1 MRNISLLLLLTILLA
16 ATLTAQRSWNDR
28 QQEAKRVAAQIQQAA
43 LSTPSQPSRF
53 SDRVK
58 GHELAK
64 TFGFFDQ
71 ARSFLMNGNQ
81 VVGNIYDYGGIGPG
95 IGIIRHVNNMVW
107 HGLGDV
113 YQFGPLV
120 AAEVVDT
127 AGIVQHI
134 SSDAVYDIYARDVNP
149 LNDQVV
155 YGWKSITAGYVDPVS
170 KVMASSGAADA
181 NGDGKPDSW
190 PSEWYNASKGVYV
203 WPGYL
208 RQDVPNADLEVL
220 WGMDDRYNS
229 EYHYIPVP
237 SDSTVRGLGVKIEG
251 RALQWSNSLAQN
263 CIFFIYTAQNYS
275 EKDLPKVY
283 FGMYGDVD
291 VGGGS
296 PIDANE
302 SKDDLGFFI
311 SPLDTVNR
319 DTKLP
324 VPVYSRSIVYLW
336 DANGIG
342 NYGLPTHYDACKF
355 LESPGNANDGIDND
369 GDGMI
374 DESQT
379 NGIDDDHDWNPKNDD
394 VGLDGVPG
402 TNDVGENDGIPTAG
416 IRLADG
422 TLDPMHPGEP
432 NFELTDLH
440 ESDQIGLTAFKS
452 YQWGTLML
460 YDDPVVWQKLDS
472 GFIDTS
478 VPNMTD
484 IIFMYGSGKISL
496 QKKNTDG
503 SIKRFSIAL
512 LMGWNLT
519 DLLITAQTVQLIY
532 NQNYQF
538 IRPPNKPIVTAVPGD
553 RKVTLY
559 WDSNAESSVDPILGK
574 DFEGYVIYRSIDP
587 QFLDLNTIT
596 DGRGTPLL
604 FTPLKNASGKEA
616 KWDVAMSAEP
626 VLDDS
631 LPGMLRLS
639 PGKYFIDVNS
649 NNKYDTLA
657 TDYWQGYSPVPYDQR
672 GVAYYLGDNTGLVHS
687 YVDSNNVINGQMYY
701 YAVVSFDHGWIT
713 DYSPT
718 ECTKRIS
725 NDPITSTLVY
735 DVNTASVI
743 PGPRT
748 SGYVG
753 PKLSGTAGMQH
764 VRGTATGPI
773 DVAILNDLAVKDNL
787 SYVME
792 FSDSVKTANGTVPI
806 LNYSIARTTPLTAS
820 VTLPDTTFVKIGN
833 TNIIRDSLLRITNAA
848 GTLFVEGR
856 DYILDIDR
864 GMIRKT
870 GISTMTGNGPFTVQ
884 YRYYGLLS
892 SPLVKN
898 EEANP
903 VFDGLRISVLNQPL
917 GLDTTK
923 STWMVDKK
931 KLLYTLKDT
940 GTIGVFKLAPLNI
953 QIQFTSSDTGANGK
967 YLTPGDTIPSTVASA
982 LKVVCPFRVLNVTND
997 SVRGKIKIEPLIYE
1011 TMAGLKGNGR
1021 WDPGEYLLFKT
1032 PPPYR
1037 TVNNNTMISLR
1048 FMLQDTTSVET
1059 RKFGGEVFN
1068 IITQQPFSSADQF
1081 AFTTEAA
1088 KFSAQQ
1094 ASSSLDKI
1102 KVVPNPYLGL
1112 SDIEPNDRLEGATRG
1127 SRRIYFEHLPMTAT
1141 IRIYSLSGELVQ
1153 TLHHESSLV
1162 DGREFWNL
1170 LNRDNLS
1177 VAYGIYIAHIEAPGV
1192 GERILKFA
1200 LIK

>member
-1 MRNISLLLLLTILLA
+1 MRNISVLLLLTILLA
-16 ATLTAQRSWNDR
+16 ATLTAQQSWNDR
-28 QQEAKRVAAQIQQAA
+28 QQEAQRVAAQIQQAA
-43 LSTPSQPSRF
+43 KSAPSQPSRF
-53 SDRVK
+53 SDRMK
-58 GHELAK
+58 GEGMAK
-64 TFGFFDQ
+64 TNGFFDN

-81 VVGNIYDYGGIGPG
+81 IVGSIFDYGGIGPG
-95 IGIIRHVNNMVW
+95 LGIIRHVNNMVW

-120 AAEVVDT
+120 VAEVVDT
-127 AGIVQHI
+127 AGVVRRI
-134 SSDAVYDIYARDVNP
+134 SSDAVYDGYARDLNP

-155 YGWKSITAGYVDPVS
+155 YGWKSIEKGYVDPSS
-170 KVMASSGAADA
+170 KVMASSGAADG

-190 PSEWYNASKGVYV
+190 PTEWYNPTKGAYV

-208 RQDVPNADLEVL
+208 RQDVPNADLEAL

-229 EYHYIPVP
+229 EYHYIPIP
-237 SDSTVRGLGVKIEG
+237 SDSTKRGLGVKIEG

-263 CIFFIYTAQNYS
+263 CIFFVYTAQNFS
-275 EKDLPKVY
+275 EKDLSKTY

-296 PIDANE
+296 PIDGNE
-302 SKDDLGFFI
+302 SKDDYGFFI

-324 VPVYSRSIVYLW
+324 VPVFSRSIVYFW
-336 DANGIG
+336 DNDGVG
-342 NYGLPTHYDACKF
+342 NYGLATHYDACKF
-355 LESPGNANDGIDND
+355 LESPGNANNGIDDD

-379 NGIDDDHDWNPKNDD
+379 NGIDDNKNWSSKTDD
-394 VGLDGVPG
+394 VGLDGVPN
-402 TNDVGENDGIPTAG
+402 TNDVGEGDGIPTRG

-422 TLDPMHPGEP
+422 TLDPLYPGEP
-432 NFELTDLH
+432 NFELTDLG

-452 YQWGTLML
+452 YAWTTLNL
-460 YDDPVVWQKLDS
+460 YDDPIVWQKLDS

-484 IIFMYGSGKISL
+484 IIFLYGSGKISL

-503 SIKRFSIAL
+503 SIKRFSIAF

-519 DLLITAQTVQLIY
+519 DLLITAQTVQIIY

-553 RKVTLY
+553 RKVMLF

-604 FTPLKNASGKEA
+604 FTPLKNAAGREA
-616 KWDVAMSAEP
+616 KWDVAMRAEP
-626 VLDDS
+626 VLTDTMS
-631 LPGMLRLS
+631 GALRGGPGT
-639 PGKYFIDVNS
+639 YYIDVNS
-649 NNKYDTLA
+649 NTKYDTLT
-657 TDYWQGYSPVPYDQR
+657 TDYWQGYAPMPYDQR

-687 YVDSNNVINGQMYY
+687 YVDSNNVINGQQYY
-701 YAVVSFDHGWIT
+701 YAVVSYDHGWVR
-713 DYSPT
+713 DYPPT

-735 DVNTASVI
+735 DVNTVAVI

-748 SGYVG
+748 SGYVA
-753 PKLSGTAGMQH
+753 PKLSGTTGMQH

-773 DVAILNDLAVKDNL
+773 DVAMLNDLAVKDKL
-787 SYVME
+787 DYVME
-792 FSDSVKTANGTVPI
+792 FSDSMKTANGTLPI
-806 LNYSIARTTPLTAS
+806 LNYSISRTTPLLAS
-820 VTLPDTTFVKIGN
+820 VTLADTNFVKIGN
-833 TNIIRDSLLRITNAA
+833 TNIIRDSLFRVTNSA
-848 GTLFVEGR
+848 GTIFVEGR
-856 DYILDIDR
+856 DYVIDIDR
-864 GMIRKT
+864 GVIRKT
-870 GISTMTGNGPFTVQ
+870 NASTMSGKGPFTVQ

-892 SPLVKN
+892 SSLVKN

-903 VFDGLRISVLNQPL
+903 IFDGIRISVLNHPL
-917 GLDTTK
+917 ALDTTK
-923 STWMVDKK
+923 SAWFVDKK
-931 KLLYTLKDT
+931 YLKYAIKDT
-940 GTIGVFKLAPLNI
+940 ASFGVFKLAPLNI
-953 QIQFTSSDTGANGK
+953 ELQFTSSDT
-967 YLTPGDTIPSTVASA
+967 LTDGTYARPGDTLLTTAGSKKI
-982 LKVVCPFRVLNVTND
+982 VCPFRILNVTAD
-997 SVRGKIKIEPLIYE
+997 TVRAKIKIDARINENVNA
-1011 TMAGLKGNGR
+1011 TKGNNR
-1021 WDPGEYLLFKT
+1021 WDPGEYLAFLT
-1032 PPPYR
+1032 PAPYR
-1037 TVNNNTMISLR
+1037 TATNNTMIGLTFSYA
-1048 FMLQDTTSVET
+1048 DTTVK
-1059 RKFGGEVFN
+1059 KFGGEVFEVV
-1068 IITQQPFSSADQF
+1068 TQQPFSSADRF
-1081 AFTTEAA
+1081 TFTTEAA
-1088 KFSAQQ
+1088 KFSPQLA
-1094 ASSSLDKI
+1094 ASSLDKI

-1112 SDIEPNDRLEGATRG
+1112 NEIEPNDRLEGATRG
-1127 SRRIYFEHLPMTAT
+1127 SRRIYFEHLPTTAI
-1141 IRIYSLSGELVQ
+1141 IRIYTLSGELVQ
-1153 TLHHESSLV
+1153 TIHHESSLL

-1177 VAYGIYIAHIEAPGV
+1177 VAYGVYIAHIEAPGV